1 MSTSAASKTVT
12 RWLSRLSSALE
23 TGPSAAADLFVEDCY
38 WRDLLSFT
46 WNIKTLEGRSQIAE
60 MLSATLAQASPG
72 DWEIDGEATVN
83 GDIVEAWFRFD
94 TAVAR
99 GYGHL
104 RLKGEACWTI
114 LTTMTELKGHEEKRG
129 TRRIKGVEHR
139 ARKDRSTWLEDR
151 RQEEAELGATRQPYC
166 LIVGGGQGGI
176 ALGARLRSLG
186 VPSIIIEKNDRPGD
200 SWRNR
205 YRSLVLHDPVWYD
218 HLPYLPFPDDWPVF
232 TPKDKMGDWLECYT
246 KVMELNYWPSTECQ
260 SAEFDPEQKQ
270 WTVQVNRD
278 GRTLELRPQQL
289 VFATGAYGFPKVI
302 NFPGAGSFQGETF
315 HTSAYRS
322 GENYRGKKCVVIG
335 SGSSAHDICVDLWEN
350 DADVTMIQRSP
361 SIVVRSE
368 TLMEI
373 AFAPLYSEKA
383 VASGISTEKAD
394 LLSASVP
401 YGLVPEF
408 QTPIYKE
415 IARIDA
421 QFYDRLSKAGFLWDF
436 GEDGSGLMAKAMRT
450 ASGYYID
457 VGASGLIAEGEIK
470 VKSGA
475 GIDRIGKDA
484 VHLDDGSSVPA
495 DVIVHATGY
504 GSLDEMVARLISP
517 ETAEKVGKFWG
528 YGSGIAGDPGPWEGE
543 LRNMWKPTNQEALW
557 FHGGNLHLSRHFSL
571 YVALQIKA
579 RMENIPTPVYPSA

>member
-1 MSTSAASKTVT
+1 MTVPAAT
-12 RWLSRLSSALE
+12 RTAKEWLSRLSSALE
-23 TGPSAAADLFVEDCY
+23 SSPAAAADLFVEDCY
-38 WRDLLSFT
+38 WRDFLSFT
-46 WNIKTLEGRSQIAE
+46 WNIKTLEGRSQIAD
-60 MLSATLAQASPG
+60 MLSTTLAATSPAN
-72 DWEIDGEATVN
+72 WEIDGEATADGEV
-83 GDIVEAWFRFD
+83 IQAWFRFD
-94 TAVAR
+94 TNTAR

-104 RLKGEACWTI
+104 RLRGDACWTI
-114 LTTMTELKGHEEKRG
+114 LTTMTELKGHEENRG

-151 RQEEAELGATRQPYC
+151 QQEEAELGTTRQPYC

-176 ALGARLRSLG
+176 ALGARLRRLG
-186 VPSIIIEKNDRPGD
+186 VPTIIIEKNDRPGD

-246 KVMELNYWPSTECQ
+246 KVMELNYWPSTECLG
-260 SAEFDPEQKQ
+260 AAFDADQKR
-270 WTVQVNRD
+270 WTVEVNRN
-278 GRTLELRPQQL
+278 GKTIELKPQQL
-289 VFATGAYGFPKVI
+289 VFATGAYGFPNVI
-302 NFPGAGSFQGETF
+302 EFPGADSFEGETF
-315 HTSAYRS
+315 HTSAYQS
-322 GENYRGKKCVVIG
+322 GESYRGKKCAVIG

-350 DADVTMIQRSP
+350 NAEVTMIQRSP

-368 TLMEI
+368 SLMEI

-383 VASGISTEKAD
+383 VTSGISTEKAD

-408 QTPIYKE
+408 QTPIYEE

-421 QFYDRLSKAGFLWDF
+421 EFYDRLSKAGFLWDF

-457 VGASGLIAEGEIK
+457 VGASGLIADGEIR

-475 GIDRIGKDA
+475 GIESIGKDA
-484 VHLDDGSSVPA
+484 IHLDNGSSVPA

-504 GSLDEMVARLISP
+504 GSLDGMVARLISP
-517 ETAEKVGKFWG
+517 ETAEKIGKFWG

-579 RMENIPTPVYPSA
+579 RMENIPTPVYPSS

>member
-1 MSTSAASKTVT
+1 MSTSAAT
-12 RWLSRLSSALE
+12 RTATSWLSRFSAALE
-23 TGPSAAADLFVEDCY
+23 AGPPAAAELFVNDCY
-38 WRDLLSFT
+38 WRDFLTFT
-46 WNIKTLEGRSQIAE
+46 WNIKTIEGKQQIAE
-60 MLSATLAQASPG
+60 MLSATLAQTSPEN
-72 DWEIDGEATVN
+72 WTIDGEAIQD
-83 GDIVEAWFRFD
+83 GEIVEAWFRFD
-94 TAVAR
+94 TAIAR

-104 RLKGEACWTI
+104 RLKGDACWTI
-114 LTTMTELKGHEEKRG
+114 LTTMTELKGHEELSG
-129 TRRIKGVEHR
+129 ARRITGVEHR
-139 ARKDRSTWLEDR
+139 ARKDRTTWLEDR
-151 RQEEAELGATRQPYC
+151 QRQEAELGTTRQPYC

-176 ALGARLRSLG
+176 ALGARLRRLG
-186 VPSIIIEKNDRPGD
+186 VPAIIVEKNERPGD

-246 KVMELNYWPSTECQ
+246 KVMELNYWPSTECLGA
-260 SAEFDPEQKQ
+260 SFDPDQKQ
-270 WTVQVNRD
+270 WTVQVCRN
-278 GRTLELRPQQL
+278 GRNIELKPQQL

-302 NFPGAGSFQGETF
+302 DFPGADNFRGETF
-315 HTSAYRS
+315 HTSAYQS

-350 DADVTMIQRSP
+350 DADVTMIQRSA

-368 TLMEI
+368 SLMEI
-373 AFAPLYSEKA
+373 AFAPLYSEEA
-383 VASGISTEKAD
+383 VASGITTEMAD

-401 YGLVPEF
+401 YGLLREF
-408 QTPIYKE
+408 QTPVYKE
-415 IARIDA
+415 IARVDRR
-421 QFYDRLSKAGFLWDF
+421 FYKRLSKAGFLWDF
-436 GEDGSGLMAKAMRT
+436 GEDESGLMAKAMRT

-457 VGASGLIAEGEIK
+457 VGASELIANGQIK
-470 VKSGA
+470 IRSGA
-475 GIDRIGKDA
+475 GIERIGEDA
-484 VHLDDGSSVPA
+484 IHLDDGSSIPA

-517 ETAEKVGKFWG
+517 ETAERVGKFWG

-543 LRNMWKPTNQEALW
+543 LRNMWKPTKQEALW

-579 RMENIPTPVYPSA
+579 RMENIPTPVYPAM